1 MEAPLGKINSST
13 KYLKDWKNWKA
24 GFFAVVLAGSV
35 AMFKYICVYDMTKQL
50 FDTISFSFFCLLLLY
65 TVKYVYICWGT
76 RYPRKVAYT
85 IVFLWFVGVTRL
97 KVTTSWIGWLF
108 NLQFWSSRE
117 NLETIFQDMKEECH
131 RICML
136 AREQTDQLSIFKIK
150 PEPETGNII
159 LKLLLWFNC
168 LKALL
173 YIWKYCKLHI
183 HRSTSTVYHLPF
195 SSLFTWC
202 SVFHQENA
210 PPVLAFYDEC
220 SKSHAIKD
228 SHHINGSCNCF
239 VPWSERQA
247 LTTCDIPSYCVND
260 STCLLL
266 I

>member
-1 MEAPLGKINSST
+1 M
-13 KYLKDWKNWKA
+13 
-24 GFFAVVLAGSV
+24 
-35 AMFKYICVYDMTKQL
+35 
-50 FDTISFSFFCLLLLY
+50 
-65 TVKYVYICWGT
+65 YICWRT

-85 IVFLWFVGVTRL
+85 IVFLWFVGVTTI
-97 KVTTSWIGWLF
+97 KVTTSWIDWGS
-108 NLQFWSSRE
+108 NLQFQSSRE
-117 NLETIFQDMKEECH
+117 NLETIFQEMKEECH

-136 AREQTDQLSIFKIK
+136 AREQTDQLSKFKIK

-220 SKSHAIKD
+220 SKSHAIKTVVT
-228 SHHINGSCNCF
+228 SVTHIIVLSLGLRGTYYMWYPIVLCEIQNLVAFNLAVSSKDVC
-239 VPWSERQA
+239 
-247 LTTCDIPSYCVND
+247 YK
-260 STCLLL
+260 CL
-266 I
+266 

>member
-13 KYLKDWKNWKA
+13 KFLKDWKNWKA
-24 GFFAVVLAGSV
+24 GFLGVVLAGSV
-35 AMFKYICVYDMTKQL
+35 AMFKYIYVYDMTKQL
-50 FDTISFSFFCLLLLY
+50 FDNISFFCLLLLY

-85 IVFLWFVGVTRL
+85 IVFLWFVGMTTL

-202 SVFHQENA
+202 SVFHQENGTA
-210 PPVLAFYDEC
+210 SFGILWRMLQITCYKRQ
-220 SKSHAIKD
+220 SSHQ
-228 SHHINGSCNCF
+228 
-239 VPWSERQA
+239 W
-247 LTTCDIPSYCVND
+247 
-260 STCLLL
+260 LL
-266 I
+266 

>member
-1 MEAPLGKINSST
+1 MYVCMIWLNSSLT
-13 KYLKDWKNWKA
+13 
-24 GFFAVVLAGSV
+24 
-35 AMFKYICVYDMTKQL
+35 T
-50 FDTISFSFFCLLLLY
+50 FSFPFSACFY
-65 TVKYVYICWGT
+65 WGEQKYAYICWGT
-76 RYPRKVAYT
+76 RYPRKVAYA

-136 AREQTDQLSIFKIK
+136 AREQTDQLSKFKIK

-247 LTTCDIPSYCVND
+247 LTTCDILSYCVND